1 MKKFFTYIIL
11 FLLSI
16 SYAYSQG
23 EVVEEVVAVVG
34 SKIVLLSD
42 IENQYFQYRMQGSI
56 QGGGTSVRCQ
66 IFENLLF
73 QKLLLNQA
81 EIDSIEVTADQ
92 VEEEM
97 DNKLRYY
104 IRQFGSKEKFEEFY
118 KKSVEEFKSE
128 LFDITHDQL
137 RVQMMQYE
145 VTKDVKVTPSEVKSF
160 FNSMPA
166 DSLPLINSEYEIAQ
180 IVKNPPVSDEEKERV
195 KQKLTDLR
203 NRIIEGESFSA
214 MAILYSE
221 DPGSAKKG
229 GELGSYGR
237 GELYP
242 EFEAVAFRLKD
253 KEVSEIVETE
263 AGYHILQLIERKG
276 DYVNVRHI
284 LIQPKVSAEDLA
296 KAQKILKRIKTK
308 IESDSLTFEEAAKE
322 YSDDPNKNN
331 GGYMINPNTGTIK
344 FEADEID
351 PSVFFVIDKLEVG
364 EISEP
369 VAMKTE
375 DGKQAYRLLMLKKR
389 TEPHRADLKEDY
401 DRIQNWALE
410 DKQSKVIR
418 KWINKNAARTYIKIN
433 ENYKECDFQN
443 KWFF

>member
-1 MKKFFTYIIL
+1 MKKVYTLIFL
-11 FLLSI
+11 FLFSLGQ
-16 SYAYSQG
+16 AFAQD
-23 EVVEEVVAVVG
+23 EVIDEVVAVVG
-34 SKIVLLSD
+34 SKIILLSD
-42 IENQYFQYRMQGSI
+42 VENQYMQYRLQGSI
-56 QGGGTSVRCQ
+56 KGGSSVRCQ

-81 EIDSIEVTADQ
+81 EIDSVEVTPDQ
-92 VEEEM
+92 VEDEM

-118 KKSVEEFKSE
+118 KKSVEEFKEE
-128 LFDITHDQL
+128 LREITHSQL
-137 RVQMMQYE
+137 MVQMMQYQI
-145 VTKDVKVTPSEVKSF
+145 TKDVKVTPSEVKSF
-160 FNSMPA
+160 FNSIPS
-166 DSLPLINSEYEIAQ
+166 DSLPLINSEFEIAQ
-180 IVKNPPVSDEEKERV
+180 IVKNPPVSDEEIERI
-195 KQKLTDLR
+195 KIKLTDLR

-263 AGYHILQLIERKG
+263 AGYHVLQLIDRKG
-276 DYVNVRHI
+276 EYVNVRHI
-284 LIQPKVSAEDLA
+284 LLQPKVSTDDLA
-296 KAQKILKRIKTK
+296 KAQKILLRIRTQ
-308 IESDSLTFEEAAKE
+308 IESDSISFEKAAKIF
-322 YSDDPNKNN
+322 SDDPNKNN
-331 GGYMINPNTGTIK
+331 GGLMINPNTGTTK

-364 EISEP
+364 DVSEP
-369 VAMKTE
+369 TAMKTE
-375 DGKQAYRLLMLKKR
+375 EGKQAYRLIMLMKR

-401 DRIQNWALE
+401 DKIQNWALE
-410 DKQSKVIR
+410 EKQSKIIK
-418 KWINKNAARTYIKIN
+418 KWINKNASGTYIKIN
-433 ENYKECDFQN
+433 NHYKKCDFQN
-443 KWFF
+443 EWFN

>member
-1 MKKFFTYIIL
+1 MKKVYTYL
-11 FLLSI
+11 FLVLFGMNF
-16 SYAYSQG
+16 AYPQC
-23 EVVEEVVAVVG
+23 EVSDEVVAVVG
-34 SKIVLLSD
+34 NKIILLSD
-42 IENQYFQYRMQGSI
+42 IENQYLQYRMQGSI
-56 QGGGTSVRCQ
+56 KTGSSVRCQ

-81 EIDSIEVTADQ
+81 EIDSVIVTSDQ
-92 VEEEM
+92 VEDEM

-137 RVQMMQYE
+137 KVQMMQYE
-145 VTKDVKVTPSEVKSF
+145 ITKDVKVTPSEVKSF
-160 FNSMPA
+160 YNSIPA

-180 IVKNPPVSDEEKERV
+180 IVKKPPVSDEEKERI
-195 KQKLTDLR
+195 KEKLSDLR
-203 NRIIEGESFSA
+203 TRIINGESFSA

-276 DYVNVRHI
+276 NYVNVRHI
-284 LIQPKVSAEDLA
+284 LLQPKVLPEDLVEA
-296 KAQKILKRIKTK
+296 RKLLLQVKTQ
-308 IESDSLTFEEAAKE
+308 IESDSIAFDDAAKT

-331 GGYMINPNTGTIK
+331 GGYMINSYTGTTK
-344 FEADEID
+344 FEADQID

-364 EISEP
+364 EVSEP
-369 VAMKTE
+369 AIMKTE
-375 DGKQAYRLLMLKKR
+375 EGKQAYRLIVLKKR
-389 TEPHRADLKEDY
+389 TEPHRADMKEDY

-410 DKQSKVIR
+410 EKQSKAIM
-418 KWINKNAARTYIKIN
+418 KWINKNAAKTYININ
-433 ENYKECDFQN
+433 ENYKQCDFHN
-443 KWFF
+443 KWVF

>member
-1 MKKFFTYIIL
+1 MKKIYT
-11 FLLSI
+11 FLLLLI
-16 SYAYSQG
+16 FGINFAYPQE
-23 EVVEEVVAVVG
+23 EVIDEVVAVVG
-34 SKIVLLSD
+34 SKIILLSD
-42 IENQYFQYRMQGSI
+42 IENQYLQYRMQGNIS
-56 QGGGTSVRCQ
+56 GGGSVRCQ
-66 IFENLLF
+66 ILENLLF

-81 EIDSIEVTADQ
+81 EIDSVEVTSDQ
-92 VEEEM
+92 VEDEM

-118 KKSVEEFKSE
+118 KKSVEEFKEE
-128 LFDITHDQL
+128 LRDITRDQL
-137 RVQMMQYE
+137 MVQMMQYQI
-145 VTKDVKVTPSEVKSF
+145 TKDVKVTPSEVKSF
-160 FNSMPA
+160 FNRMPS

-180 IVKNPPVSDEEKERV
+180 IVKNPPVSDEEKERI

-203 NRIIEGESFSA
+203 NRIIKGESFSA

-242 EFEAVAFRLKD
+242 EFEAVAFRLKN

-284 LIQPKVSAEDLA
+284 LLQPKVSPEDLA
-296 KAQKILKRIKTK
+296 KAQKILLSVKSQ
-308 IESDSLTFEEAAKE
+308 IEHDSISFEDAAKK

-331 GGYMINPNTGTIK
+331 GGYMINPNTGTTK

-364 EISEP
+364 DVSEP
-369 VAMKTE
+369 AAMKTE
-375 DGKQAYRLLMLKKR
+375 DGKQAYRLIMLKKR
-389 TEPHRADLKEDY
+389 TEPHRADIKDDY

-410 DKQSKVIR
+410 EKQSKVIK
-418 KWINKNAARTYIKIN
+418 KWINKNASRTYININ
-433 ENYKECDFQN
+433 ENYKNCDFQN
-443 KWFF
+443 KWFY